1 MLFEELESCQTDL
14 RWQVAHIESPYLPDF
29 VRLSI
34 GMQVGASYNILS
46 DAFIFLC
53 CQSSFLFLD
62 EYGLFLLMVELGK
75 SSLSTGCSAIW
86 TSSEWEHCC
95 PG

>member
-1 MLFEELESCQTDL
+1 VLFEELELCQTDL

-46 DAFIFLC
+46 EAFIFLD
-53 CQSSFLFLD
+53 FFRM
-62 EYGLFLLMVELGK
+62 GALLSRMKVLV
-75 SSLSTGCSAIW
+75 
-86 TSSEWEHCC
+86 
-95 PG
+95 